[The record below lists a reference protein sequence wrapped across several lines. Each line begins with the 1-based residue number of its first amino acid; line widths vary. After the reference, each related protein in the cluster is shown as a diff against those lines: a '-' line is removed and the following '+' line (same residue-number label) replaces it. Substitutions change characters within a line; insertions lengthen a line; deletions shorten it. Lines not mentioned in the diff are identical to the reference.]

1 MEVRKPVI
9 VLPEVG
15 LADDSRPFPMA
26 ELCLENGLC
35 PPMAEIKLETFLG
48 RQDSQNYDIQH
59 NDTQHND
66 TLHNDT

>member
-1 MEVRKPVI
+1 MFYNIGPRDRKWRDEKPEI

-35 PPMAEIKLETFLG
+35 PPMAEKKF
-48 RQDSQNYDIQH
+48 
-59 NDTQHND
+59 
-66 TLHNDT
+66 